1 MNKLVRL
8 ADIIF
13 LLGFGALTAQSQ
25 GSAGDLVSGRLAFC
39 KLQMFAKGAYP
50 AIVFCATHELLR
62 VA

>member
-39 KLQMFAKGAYP
+39 KLQDVREGR
-50 AIVFCATHELLR
+50 L
-62 VA
+62 